1 MSEAAMVAAVDV
13 GYGSVKAE
21 CGPMKGETKS
31 IVMPSGA
38 GRADDMPRK
47 LSGGPDLKGGELVL
61 LSEDG
66 GPAVEWVAGVHQTHI
81 QQVARVTHEN
91 YPSTPEYRAL
101 YLAALARFG
110 VPKINLLVT
119 GLPVNQCFGPDGE
132 RRKKALA
139 QAMKGRKNINSMTTV
154 EVERVIVIPQP
165 IGTFMGVVADPKYAG
180 LAQSDHLQTLVIDAG
195 FYSVDYVVVSGR
207 SIKDKSSGS
216 SQLATSIILERTA
229 AAVSRRVGR
238 PVSRDQLDMAMKTG
252 RRSIPEGLSGEIDF
266 EAELTQVADS
276 VATQVIGEIL
286 TALRTIGQVDL
297 IIVTGG
303 GGSLYLNA
311 VRAAFP
317 GLKAENVILPEDP
330 VMANARGYRAT
341 GVWMLE
347 KQFAKQRG

>member
-47 LSGGPDLKGGELVL
+47 LNGGPDLKGGELVL

-165 IGTFMGVVADPKYAG
+165 IGTFMGVVADPKYAS

-238 PVSRDQLDMAMKTG
+238 PISRDQLDMAMKTG

-266 EAELTQVADS
+266 EAELTQVAES

-286 TALRTIGQVDL
+286 TAMRTIGQVDL

-303 GGSLYLNA
+303 GGGLYLNA

-317 GLKAENVILPEDP
+317 GMKAENIILPEDP
-330 VMANARGYRAT
+330 VMANARGYRET
-341 GVWMLE
+341 GIWMIK
-347 KQFAKQRG
+347 KQANEQRG